1 MRCWHLI
8 KMALLVSFMFKGRIT
23 AMNLSSS
30 LNIYTK
36 QSVTWLSAEEKIIK
50 MLSERLTARKWAKP
64 GNTNKNIITVWTV
77 YVDMLSDHLGTSHT
91 QLSEGLLVCLNVV
104 LHCNISF
111 TRCWQPK
118 WVKLMAERLK
128 YDTDVMVCW
137 KTANVGFGWK
147 QTNRGW
153 CVPSK
158 RLSHSN

>member
-1 MRCWHLI
+1 
-8 KMALLVSFMFKGRIT
+8 MALLVSFMFKGRIT

-50 MLSERLTARKWAKP
+50 MLSERLAVRKWAKP

-104 LHCNISF
+104 LHCNILVL
-111 TRCWQPK
+111 P
-118 WVKLMAERLK
+118 
-128 YDTDVMVCW
+128 DVDS
-137 KTANVGFGWK
+137 
-147 QTNRGW
+147 Q
-153 CVPSK
+153 SE
-158 RLSHSN
+158 